1 MKMVTTKHYSKSSF
15 LTLGDLENDW
25 RSNCHLIFALVL
37 IMICM
42 ILSSHEITLH
52 GLREGGDMYCFTLF
66 MLGIIMPGV
75 VVSMCAWVLD
85 KEIMDEALHSQ

>member
-1 MKMVTTKHYSKSSF
+1 MKMVTTKHYSKSCF
-15 LTLGDLENDW
+15 FTLGDLENS
-25 RSNCHLIFALVL
+25 RKSNCRLIFSLALTML
-37 IMICM
+37 CI
-42 ILSSHEITLH
+42 ILSGHEITLH
-52 GLREGGDMYCFTLF
+52 GLREGGDMYCFTLV